1 MKKVLKV
8 KVDRSKVVFENLP
21 EALDFMSALEIPV
34 SDSNPS
40 EEEMLEEAFNR
51 MSEFSDYGDYEQ

>member
-8 KVDRSKVVFENLP
+8 RVDRQKVVFDNLP

-34 SDSNPS
+34 SETNPT
-40 EEEMLEEAFNR
+40 EEEMLEEAFER
-51 MSEFSDYGDYEQ
+51 LLEFSGEIEQ

>member
-21 EALDFMSALEIPV
+21 EALDFMSALQIPV
-34 SDSNPS
+34 TEDNPT
-40 EEEMLEEAFNR
+40 EEEMLQEAFER
-51 MSEFSDYGDYEQ
+51 LSEFSDSGDFEQ